1 MALNFYEYLASDGRI
16 RCRELLG
23 FKYEQVS
30 RLSIP
35 ETISALL
42 IYGKKAGSL
51 CGNFPGEK
59 IDFPAEI
66 QNAVKDGIPEKEA
79 VSKG

>member
-1 MALNFYEYLASDGRI
+1 VF
-16 RCRELLG
+16 
-23 FKYEQVS
+23 

-35 ETISALL
+35 ESISASL

-51 CGNFPGEK
+51 CGNSPGEK
-59 IDFPAEI
+59 IDFPEEI
-66 QNAVKDGIPEKEA
+66 QNAVKDCIPEKEA